1 MSVAVRERFDGLT
14 RAEQGAVGFVVL
26 LAALLLFGLI
36 TGGLAPTYFL
46 YLFGLVGMYVLLSFG
61 LNVQWGYTGLINF
74 SVAAFFG
81 LGAYGTA
88 LLTAGNSPIGIEGSR
103 LFGIIPLTI
112 IGLLIAIV
120 LAVIVAVAIGIPTLR
135 LRADYLAIASLGLAE
150 VVRLIFLNQRDWTN
164 GSAGLRGIPGFF
176 DGWPLLGTFPQA
188 MPGLRVDAL
197 EVSIPGVFS
206 TQILGFTLEAPF
218 WQALLNV
225 AFVLALVGVVF
236 TMLRRAH
243 RSPWGRVLRTIRSD
257 TDLAEA
263 LGKDTYAFKMQAFV
277 LGSVI
282 MALAG
287 VFYAHLN
294 LFVSPGNLEPI
305 NTFYV
310 WIAVILGGSGSNR
323 GAIFG
328 GFVVIAI
335 REGTRFL
342 GEALPGALPTANIP
356 LTDLVVS
363 FPNIVET
370 TYLTIVNNFAST
382 RLLAVGLLIILV
394 MRFRPQGML
403 PPQRELIWPQSV
415 AESAGPGETNPRETI
430 DEEGT
435 ATATAHVEDAP
446 DAASDAPT
454 DSMDDESADEESP
467 TDRSE
472 QPDDSLFDD
481 IDGSGDASD
490 DRGERNE

>member
-1 MSVAVRERFDGLT
+1 MSVAVRERFGGLT

-26 LAALLLFGLI
+26 LAALLFLGLL

-46 YLFGLVGMYVLLSFG
+46 YLVGLVGMYVLLSFG

-88 LLTAGNSPIGIEGSR
+88 LLTAGNSPLGVEGSR
-103 LFGIIPLTI
+103 LLGIIPLTI
-112 IGLLIAIV
+112 VGLLVAVV
-120 LAVIVAVAIGIPTLR
+120 LAVVVAVAIGIPTLR

-150 VVRLIFLNQRDWTN
+150 VVRLVFLNQRDWTN

-176 DGWPLLGTFPQA
+176 DGWPVLETFPEA
-188 MPGLRVDAL
+188 MPGLRVEAL
-197 EVSIPGVFS
+197 ELSIPGVFS
-206 TQILGFTLEAPF
+206 TEILGFTLGTPF

-225 AFVLALVGVVF
+225 AFVLVLVGIVF
-236 TMLRRAH
+236 AVLRRAH
-243 RSPWGRVLRTIRSD
+243 RSPWGRVMRTIRSD
-257 TDLAEA
+257 EDLAEA

-294 LFVSPGNLEPI
+294 LFVSPGDLEPI

-323 GAIFG
+323 GAMFG

-342 GEALPGALPTANIP
+342 GELLPGALPTAGIP
-356 LTDLVVS
+356 FTDLVVS
-363 FPNIVET
+363 FPTVIET
-370 TYLTIVNNFAST
+370 TYTTVVNNFAST
-382 RLLAVGLLIILV
+382 RLLAVGLLIVLV

-403 PPQRELIWPQSV
+403 PPQRELIWPRSV

-430 DEEGT
+430 EEE
-435 ATATAHVEDAP
+435 ATATAHAADASAGVGDDGQTAGDATDAEPAGDDSTPDASGPDDGTADGSEDAP
-446 DAASDAPT
+446 D
-454 DSMDDESADEESP
+454 E
-467 TDRSE
+467 
-472 QPDDSLFDD
+472 
-481 IDGSGDASD
+481 GG
-490 DRGERNE
+490 GRNE